1 MSFQHNMNVR
11 KEGRGE
17 VEWKKSKMADF
28 CANFQIVKRCRQT
41 WFPDDQAIIEDPC
54 LEQLFAPENPEPGP
68 SDDPPLAQ

>member
-1 MSFQHNMNVR
+1 MFYMLCYLPFSPITLSDSAKTQRQAMN
-11 KEGRGE
+11 E
-17 VEWKKSKMADF
+17 A
-28 CANFQIVKRCRQT
+28 VKTYRQT